1 MSAGLTRRQL
11 LWTAPGVAWAVT
23 RPESLLG
30 QVPATATKPG
40 LHAEFP
46 SHDPA
51 VVYKVVAAAHT
62 NLDRVRELVE
72 ASPAL
77 ARVSWD
83 WGFGDWESALGAAS
97 HMGRRDIADLLIK
110 HGARPNLFTFAMLG
124 KLEAVKAC
132 VAAMPGVQR
141 IAGPHGIT
149 LLQHA
154 TNGGQPARAVVKYLE
169 SLGDADRR
177 ATSLETTDRQKKVYL
192 GRYVFGKGPDD
203 AFEVVQNRRGQL
215 GIKRGSRFSR
225 TLNRVEEHGFAPG
238 GAPDVR
244 VRFRVEDGRAV
255 SLAVHDPAPLVT
267 AIRSES

>member
-1 MSAGLTRRQL
+1 MSAVLTRRQL
-11 LWTAPGVAWAVT
+11 LCAAPGVAWAVT

-30 QVPATATKPG
+30 QDPAKAARPG
-40 LHAEFP
+40 LHAAFP
-46 SHDPA
+46 SHDPT
-51 VVYKVVAAAHT
+51 VVRDVVAAAHT
-62 NLDRVRELVE
+62 NPDRVRELVE

-77 ARVSWD
+77 AKVSWD

-97 HMGRRDIADLLIK
+97 HMGRRDIADLLLK

-154 TNGGQPARAVVKYLE
+154 TNGGEPARAVVKYLE

-177 ATSLETTDRQKKVYL
+177 ATSLETTDRQKKVYV

-203 AFEVVQNRRGQL
+203 AFDVVQNRRGKL

-225 TLNRVEEHGFAPG
+225 ALNRVEQHGFAPA

-244 VRFRVEDGRAV
+244 VRFRVKDGRAV
-255 SLAVHDPAPLVT
+255 SLSVHDPVPRVT
-267 AIRSES
+267 ATRAD